1 MENALPSIKDK
12 LLNEWLKGK
21 LTVTLGIDETNW
33 LIQQVEKNQEIL
45 NAYQRMIEMYQFEVR
60 QREKEQEKLLYL
72 SKAEYELRNLMN
84 TYIKRQEKLKNEIEE
99 AKRDGDVDGELTGE
113 VLYRQMRHVIAEL
126 FQVMKRI
133 GILDD
138 DEIAFGCVK
147 Q

>member
-1 MENALPSIKDK
+1 MENAFPSVKDR

-21 LTVTLGIDETNW
+21 LTVTLGIDEINW
-33 LIQQVEKNQEIL
+33 LIQHVEKNQEIL

-72 SKAEYELRNLMN
+72 SKVEYELRNLMN
-84 TYIKRQEKLKNEIEE
+84 TYIKRQKKLQKEIEE
-99 AKRDGDVDGELTGE
+99 AKQDGDVNSKWTCES
-113 VLYRQMRHVIAEL
+113 LYRQMQYVIAEL
-126 FQVMKRI
+126 FQTMKRI

>member
-21 LTVTLGIDETNW
+21 LTVTLGIDETKW

-84 TYIKRQEKLKNEIEE
+84 TYIKRQEKLQNEIEE
-99 AKRDGDVDGELTGE
+99 AKRDGDVNSELTGE
-113 VLYRQMRHVIAEL
+113 ALYRQMRHVIAEL